1 MSFWT
6 WKMLSGMLFMGFFI
20 VSSLWLS
27 QLESKAPS
35 VWVVIDKTFISIG
48 NFPTIGLSNHQMEI
62 FGCLYSQNNLL
73 SPMHDVD
80 NQSYRQKLPW
90 RSENNKIAAGKTKF
104 CVLENSWKSKFRTRK
119 FKMPV
124 QELPEEFLRPIE
136 SPSNSSLSSNSSDVI
151 LINAH
156 YVRNSRSESVS
167 SSTTNTQ
174 DEDSFEANV
183 NVSAN
188 NSRNRH
194 QNEMDEEEAT
204 YQPIKLPTE
213 PTLEELLVRV
223 ENLF

>member
-1 MSFWT
+1 
-6 WKMLSGMLFMGFFI
+6 
-20 VSSLWLS
+20 
-27 QLESKAPS
+27 
-35 VWVVIDKTFISIG
+35 
-48 NFPTIGLSNHQMEI
+48 
-62 FGCLYSQNNLL
+62 
-73 SPMHDVD
+73 
-80 NQSYRQKLPW
+80 
-90 RSENNKIAAGKTKF
+90 
-104 CVLENSWKSKFRTRK
+104 
-119 FKMPV
+119 MPV